1 MNSAFNR
8 KEFKKKN
15 AKELNAM
22 PIAEIIKNGYR
33 ICINDG
39 RITGIEQPDK
49 EKGST
54 AADQSN
60 VEPDKKNKCCFLY
73 CKAAGKEKSRC
84 NIGYAL
90 TAVHIW
96 ILMKDATAKRKGQA
110 VRLKLPTQKQQ
121 DAQ

>member
-22 PIAEIIKNGYR
+22 PIAEIIKNGCR
-33 ICINDG
+33 IRINDG

-60 VEPDKKNKCCFLY
+60 VEPDKKTNAVFFIVRRQ
-73 CKAAGKEKSRC
+73 EKKS
-84 NIGYAL
+84 
-90 TAVHIW
+90 
-96 ILMKDATAKRKGQA
+96 
-110 VRLKLPTQKQQ
+110 Q
-121 DAQ
+121 DAISNMP